1 VSNREIELKFT
12 LTEAGAAALAKAL
25 KLTRAKGRALTAVYY
40 DTAGRDL
47 RRAGFSLRVRQK
59 GEVFIQTTKGPDG
72 ALDGG
77 GFARGE
83 WETPAK
89 GFAID
94 RAALAATPA
103 GAVAHGEVVA
113 PVFAIRVQRRAVEV
127 DEGSSRIEVSLDEGE
142 AEAQGARSPIR
153 ELELELVGG
162 RTGGKAGG
170 QVADLF
176 ALARRLLPLAQ
187 MTLGFTSK
195 ADRGFALADGE
206 GARAARP
213 DDLRPGQS
221 VGEAFRAI
229 AHAALA
235 QAALAG
241 EVLAE
246 RDDAEAVHRMRVGLR
261 RLRSAFSTFRKA
273 SADGRRDRVKAELKW
288 LSGVMDRARDLD
300 VFIAE
305 TFQTG
310 RGALDADGQAAL
322 LARLE
327 AARAKAYAAARKALA
342 TDRYRTLL
350 LETAAWLEAGPWLRA
365 PKVQHRDEPVGAF
378 AARIMGRR
386 LKAILKKG
394 AGLAALTPPDRHKLR
409 IAVKK
414 LRYDAD
420 ACAGL
425 YGHPK
430 RARRFIEA
438 VRALQ
443 DALGQLN
450 DLAAGG
456 VLAATLVRG
465 GPRDGQSTAAF
476 AAGEI
481 VGAAHVR
488 EPALIKAAEAAVADL
503 KETGPF
509 WR

>member
-1 VSNREIELKFT
+1 LSNREIELKFT
-12 LTEAGAAALAKAL
+12 VGGEGAEALAKAL
-25 KLTRAKGRALTAVYY
+25 KLTRARGKALTAIYY
-40 DTAGRDL
+40 DTAGRAL
-47 RRAGFSLRVRQK
+47 RKAGFALRVRQK
-59 GEVFIQTTKGPDG
+59 GKVFTQTIKGPDG

-83 WETPAK
+83 WETPVR

-103 GAVAHGEVVA
+103 AAVARDALVA
-113 PVFAIRVQRRAVEV
+113 PVFAIRVLRRAVEV
-127 DEGSSRIEVSLDEGE
+127 DEGASRIEVSLDEGE
-142 AEAQGARSPIR
+142 AEAEGSRSPIR
-153 ELELELVGG
+153 ELELELV
-162 RTGGKAGG
+162 RG
-170 QVADLF
+170 QVSDLF
-176 ALARRLLPLAQ
+176 ALARRLSAVAPL
-187 MTLGFTSK
+187 TLGFVSK

-206 GARAARP
+206 GARAERP
-213 DDLRPGQS
+213 EDLRPGQS
-221 VGEAFRAI
+221 VAEAFRAI

-246 RDDAEAVHRMRVGLR
+246 RDDAEAVHRLRVGLR
-261 RLRSAFSTFRKA
+261 RLRSALSTFRKA
-273 SADGRRDRVKAELKW
+273 SADGRRERIKAELKW

-327 AARAKAYAAARKALA
+327 AARGKAYAAARKALA
-342 TDRYRTLL
+342 GDRYRALL

-365 PKVQHRDEPVGAF
+365 PVSPHRDEAIEVF
-378 AARIMGRR
+378 AGRVMDRR

-394 AGLAALTPPDRHKLR
+394 AALAALSPPDRHKLR

-420 ACAGL
+420 ACAVL
-425 YGHPK
+425 YGHEK
-430 RARRFIEA
+430 RARRFIGA
-438 VRALQ
+438 VKTLQ
-443 DALGQLN
+443 DTLGQLN

-481 VGAAHVR
+481 VGAAGVR
-488 EPALIKAAEAAVADL
+488 EPDLIKAAEAAVEELEDA
-503 KETGPF
+503 GPF